1 MSENENSIREYMK
14 GLPEYI
20 QENIKQSGVKI
31 ESVEQ
36 LKKIVDGIQNK

>member
-1 MSENENSIREYMK
+1 MQKNDTAISEYMK
-14 GLPEYI
+14 ELPEYI

-36 LKKIVDGIQNK
+36 LKKIVEGLNSK

>member
-1 MSENENSIREYMK
+1 MTDNEKSIGEYMDS
-14 GLPEYI
+14 LPEYI

-36 LKKIVDGIQNK
+36 LKKIAQSIQEK